1 MPDTMTGIFRGS
13 FLSRQKNVISF
24 SVSKRVLP
32 GPHDISVIWVPWD
45 KNFNK
50 KNLKAYIAVH
60 KENCYKNIIANV
72 IVRKVNLEH

>member
-32 GPHDISVIWVPWD
+32 GPHDISVSCVPWD
-45 KNFNK
+45 TNFNK
-50 KNLKAYIAVH
+50 KTIKHTFLSTRKIATKILTVF
-60 KENCYKNIIANV
+60 
-72 IVRKVNLEH
+72 KVNLEH

>member
-32 GPHDISVIWVPWD
+32 GPHDISVSCVPWETH
-45 KNFNK
+45 FNK
-50 KNLKAYIAVH
+50 KKLKAHIVVN
-60 KENCYKNIIANV
+60 KENCYINSFAKV
-72 IVRKVNLEH
+72 IV